1 MYQSDAPVKVL
12 VAGDQF
18 ETVQVLEYALRESVP
33 DVRITELSSSWPITP
48 MGDIDEVHVAVG
60 DVEEL
65 IRALQG
71 VQVCVSHTYPF
82 TNEVFEACPDLEQVT
97 ITRGGPVNVDIE
109 SATRHGVRVTYTPG
123 RNATA
128 TAEHTIAMIMAAVR
142 QIPAHHE
149 LLASGVWEGDAYR
162 YDQVGMEI
170 KGNDVGIVGCGAVGC
185 RVAAVMAAMGAT
197 VRVFDPW
204 ATPDSF
210 PAGVMACDDLDE
222 VLRLS
227 RILTLHARANED
239 NRHMIGVEQLAEM
252 PDGSVLVNCARGS
265 LVDYDAVC
273 DALENGHLYAA
284 AFDCLPQE
292 PLPEDSRLL
301 ATSRVVLTP
310 HIAGASRQA
319 AELAARIAADDVAA
333 FMQGRIPKYLANPD
347 VID

>member
-48 MGDIDEVHVAVG
+48 MGDIDEVHEAVG

-170 KGNDVGIVGCGAVGC
+170 KG
-185 RVAAVMAAMGAT
+185 
-197 VRVFDPW
+197 
-204 ATPDSF
+204 
-210 PAGVMACDDLDE
+210 
-222 VLRLS
+222 LS
-227 RILTLHARANED
+227 LI
-239 NRHMIGVEQLAEM
+239 
-252 PDGSVLVNCARGS
+252 
-265 LVDYDAVC
+265 
-273 DALENGHLYAA
+273 
-284 AFDCLPQE
+284 
-292 PLPEDSRLL
+292 
-301 ATSRVVLTP
+301 
-310 HIAGASRQA
+310 HI
-319 AELAARIAADDVAA
+319 
-333 FMQGRIPKYLANPD
+333 
-347 VID
+347 